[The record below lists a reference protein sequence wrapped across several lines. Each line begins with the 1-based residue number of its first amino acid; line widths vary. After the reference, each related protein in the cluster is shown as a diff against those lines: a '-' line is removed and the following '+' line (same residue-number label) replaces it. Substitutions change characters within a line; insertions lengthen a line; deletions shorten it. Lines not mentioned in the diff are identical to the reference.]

1 MLLQFSILRLHYL
14 VLAEDILTFTTMG
27 VAESKVVAHQVLLAC
42 QRAENEG
49 KIKIDHDNILWKDEV
64 CIFPSLQLESI

>member
-1 MLLQFSILRLHYL
+1 MFPQFSIPKLHYL
-14 VLAEDILTFTTMG
+14 VLAEHILAFNAMG
-27 VAESKVVAHQVLLAC
+27 VAESKVVAQQVLRAC

-49 KIKIDHDNILWKDEV
+49 KVRIDHDNILWKDEV